1 MCAQPLSRVLTLCD
15 PWTEAR
21 QAPLLMEFSRQ
32 EYSVECHSLLQGIF
46 SIQGSNP
53 RLLYLQHW
61 QADSFT
67 TSDTW
72 EALQIKIRVLFS
84 KNVKVVR
91 KAKPKSVYSYHR
103 RTQTK
108 VCLISSTIVFR
119 CSVHLRK
126 DILLW
131 S

>member
-1 MCAQPLSRVLTLCD
+1 MDSSPPGSSAHGIFQAKILSRV
-15 PWTEAR
+15 
-21 QAPLLMEFSRQ
+21 PLPSP
-32 EYSVECHSLLQGIF
+32 GD

-53 RLLYLQHW
+53 RLLHLQHW

-84 KNVKVVR
+84 KNAKVVR
-91 KAKPKSVYSYHR
+91 KAKPISVYSYHR
-103 RTQTK
+103 RTQTE
-108 VCLISSTIVFR
+108 VYLISSTIVFR
-119 CSVHLRK
+119 CSVGLWT